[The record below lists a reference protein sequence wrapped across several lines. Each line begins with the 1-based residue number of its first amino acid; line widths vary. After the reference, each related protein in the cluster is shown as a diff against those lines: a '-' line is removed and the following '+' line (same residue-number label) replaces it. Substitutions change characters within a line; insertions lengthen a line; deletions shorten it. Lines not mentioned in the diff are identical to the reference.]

1 MLPNTTLTLNRIEEL
16 LQKGCKDHNVVI
28 TVTVFVKL
36 VQGCETVLI
45 MVALLII
52 RSSPYLSLD
61 YIKYWCFFV
70 EFTKKYGGEKVQIQ
84 YPSGKTW
91 KTYFRISNYQN
102 A

>member
-52 RSSPYLSLD
+52 RSSH
-61 YIKYWCFFV
+61 
-70 EFTKKYGGEKVQIQ
+70 
-84 YPSGKTW
+84 
-91 KTYFRISNYQN
+91 
-102 A
+102 